1 MLPLAGEIDYTAT
14 SVTDNSFFFLVTDDD
29 MDKS

>member
-14 SVTDNSFFFLVTDDD
+14 SVTDDDV
-29 MDKS
+29 DKSPYAEVARP